1 MESKFALNITS
12 YLSIGLSKTASYSKT
27 IKDAKKLLV
36 FGETQLLFETSI
48 LFLEPTIKLIQRI
61 LDL

>member
-12 YLSIGLSKTASYSKT
+12 YLSTGLSKTASYSKT
-27 IKDAKKLLV
+27 KDAKILLV

-48 LFLEPTIKLIQRI
+48 VFLEPTIKLIQRI

>member
-1 MESKFALNITS
+1 MESKFALKITS
-12 YLSIGLSKTASYSKT
+12 YLSIGLSKTPSYSKT
-27 IKDAKKLLV
+27 IKDAKILLV

-48 LFLEPTIKLIQRI
+48 VFLEPTIKLIQRI

>member
-12 YLSIGLSKTASYSKT
+12 YLSTGLSKTASYSKT
-27 IKDAKKLLV
+27 IKDAKILLV

-48 LFLEPTIKLIQRI
+48 VLLEPTIKLIQRI